1 MKNWYIYFVAM
12 MAIYGLG
19 CNRTTSKKQVMQIG
33 PADAQ
38 CLNCDTLGTTV
49 RMNMIQNHYPLDT
62 KNVYAILLNPKRKS
76 LIFGGDWTLQKWE
89 NGSWMGAKMNGMY
102 GFGDVGMQLNFAPDY
117 YCFSYP
123 VSCYRI
129 TSGKYRIIQS
139 FHDGRTENC
148 FTEKYY
154 VMRTKLLLGV
164 LAWFAACTLQAQEV
178 NDRYIEVTGT
188 SEIEIVPDKIHYLI
202 EIREYF
208 EEEFDG
214 KSKSEEYRTKVPL
227 GQIEQQLWKVL
238 IDVGIPKEAV
248 RTQEVGDYWRRQ
260 GQDFLV
266 SKKYDITLTDFK
278 QIDEIVKRI
287 DTRGVNTMR
296 IGELENKDMLVY
308 HQKGKI
314 EALKA
319 AQRKATYLVEA
330 LGKKLGAV
338 IRIVEDGNIGMS
350 SLFSAQSNVRASD
363 AASFDGFRTI
373 KRHYSMQVRFEITD

>member
-1 MKNWYIYFVAM
+1 MK
-12 MAIYGLG
+12 
-19 CNRTTSKKQVMQIG
+19 
-33 PADAQ
+33 
-38 CLNCDTLGTTV
+38 
-49 RMNMIQNHYPLDT
+49 
-62 KNVYAILLNPKRKS
+62 
-76 LIFGGDWTLQKWE
+76 
-89 NGSWMGAKMNGMY
+89 
-102 GFGDVGMQLNFAPDY
+102 
-117 YCFSYP
+117 
-123 VSCYRI
+123 RI
-129 TSGKYRIIQS
+129 R
-139 FHDGRTENC
+139 
-148 FTEKYY
+148 
-154 VMRTKLLLGV
+154 LLLG
-164 LAWFAACTLQAQEV
+164 AALFVFSLQAQEV

-214 KSKSEEYRTKVPL
+214 KSKPEGYRTKVPL
-227 GQIEQQLWKVL
+227 EQIEQQLWKVL
-238 IDVGIPKEAV
+238 ADVGILKEAV

-350 SLFSAQSNVRASD
+350 SFFSAQSNVRASD
-363 AASFDGFRTI
+363 AVSFDGFRTI
-373 KRHYSMQVRFEITD
+373 KKYYSMQVRFEITD

>member
-1 MKNWYIYFVAM
+1 
-12 MAIYGLG
+12 
-19 CNRTTSKKQVMQIG
+19 
-33 PADAQ
+33 
-38 CLNCDTLGTTV
+38 
-49 RMNMIQNHYPLDT
+49 
-62 KNVYAILLNPKRKS
+62 
-76 LIFGGDWTLQKWE
+76 
-89 NGSWMGAKMNGMY
+89 
-102 GFGDVGMQLNFAPDY
+102 
-117 YCFSYP
+117 
-123 VSCYRI
+123 
-129 TSGKYRIIQS
+129 
-139 FHDGRTENC
+139 
-148 FTEKYY
+148 
-154 VMRTKLLLGV
+154 MRTKLLLGV

-238 IDVGIPKEAV
+238 ADVGILKEAV

-363 AASFDGFRTI
+363 AVSFDGFRTI
-373 KRHYSMQVRFEITD
+373 KKYYSMQVRFEITD